1 MVLINKYSVYLMLFL
16 LLLLSISAN
25 LAAAQGN
32 IATVSP
38 MSYSL
43 SKAMVQGTNIEISYL
58 PPKRL
63 PINRI
68 ASWLRKHSSHRF
80 DSFDAVV
87 GISAVKP
94 ELDIYPSLRQS
105 NIRIVDIDI
114 AQAIMPKGEKVVQAN
129 DSEYFW
135 LNSNNLLVMLG
146 ILNRDLSALW
156 PEHRLTFNANYQTTA
171 ASIRQLN
178 LQLDYLLMAKDI
190 AFIVAANHKLIPF
203 VASLSSDTSSK
214 QDALELGLNYVELAS
229 GKQSAESAWYID
241 DFSRFSELL
250 LIERISTQVAQLT
263 RVLEQGYHSRNKP
276 LY

>member
-229 GKQSAESAWYID
+229 GKQSAESVWYID

-250 LIERISTQVAQLT
+250 LIERISTQVAQLA